1 MLTEIKVRF
10 IWQYLYITLGKET
23 GAFKMPHISNYENT
37 SYTAAHDL
45 SSGSCRI
52 FNEKNT
58 YYRTTGAEKYQ

>member
-1 MLTEIKVRF
+1 
-10 IWQYLYITLGKET
+10 
-23 GAFKMPHISNYENT
+23 MPHISNYENT

-45 SSGSCRI
+45 YSGSCRI